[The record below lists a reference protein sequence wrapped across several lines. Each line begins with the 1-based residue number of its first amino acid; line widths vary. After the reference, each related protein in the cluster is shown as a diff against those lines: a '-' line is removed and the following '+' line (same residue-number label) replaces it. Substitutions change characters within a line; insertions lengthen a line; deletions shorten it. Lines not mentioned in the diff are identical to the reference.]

1 MDINKSS
8 KQTLDRLSYRKLH
21 LYSDYRIVN
30 SNYTFGQ
37 GSIPYI
43 KHRSY
48 CKQLEALLANSD
60 GGAILV
66 TGFRG
71 VGKSTLAHNA
81 ISALNQTGQYRMIPI
96 SVVLPAEK
104 TYGQVLVEIIRRLYE
119 TLVNGTFW
127 NELENETQQRIRLA
141 YNRTLLNIKRSNNLA
156 IEAELSMQTSLEWL
170 PGVKAKGSGQ
180 RAEEKSYLL
189 FSEQDIE
196 YELTQCIEALHKT
209 NHKNRVI
216 IIIDEIDK
224 LTATKDGVSCFDNLL
239 ERMKNLISS
248 TNALFVFIAGIEIYK
263 RWESDHQKINSLYDS
278 LFSHHIYLPCIWD
291 SVEELFDVI
300 KDINFVYQPVDQ
312 EFRELVR
319 SEHASCLEPPF
330 QLIANYILFKGKGL
344 PQKIL
349 RAFNDFVTRDDQ
361 QPYFLLIANR
371 IRAVLQVN
379 KLLEKFYRFKAT
391 QRISNLFDRDIY
403 YYLFFPCWNF

>member
-1 MDINKSS
+1 MLRCGNGRLVLRQRKSPF
-8 KQTLDRLSYRKLH
+8 LSQI
-21 LYSDYRIVN
+21 DYRIVN

-156 IEAELSMQTSLEWL
+156 IEAELSTQTSLEWL